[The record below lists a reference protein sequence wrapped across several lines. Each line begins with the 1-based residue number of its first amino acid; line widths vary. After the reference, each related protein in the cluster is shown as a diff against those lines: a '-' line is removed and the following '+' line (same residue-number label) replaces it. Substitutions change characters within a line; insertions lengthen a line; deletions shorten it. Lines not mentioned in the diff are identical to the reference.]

1 MNHADKESRKPGLLV
16 LASTYPRW
24 KDDHEPGFVHELSRR
39 LREAFDVTVVT
50 PRTPGAIA
58 REEMD
63 GVRVI
68 RYRYAPARL
77 ETLVYDG
84 GIAANIARS
93 KWKLLLLPG
102 FIVGQYIATRRAMK
116 RGDIDVV
123 HAHWLVPQGLVARLA
138 TVRSGTPYVVTSHGG
153 DLFGLRGRIATWL
166 KRLVARRAAAMTVV
180 SSAMRGEA
188 ARIGLAPPSIDVVPM
203 GADLRGRFV
212 ASGAVERSNNTL
224 LFVGRLV
231 PKKGLPHLLD
241 AMPLILARRPDAVLE
256 IAGFGPERAALE
268 ARVAALGIGD
278 SVRFLG
284 ALPQQALPALYRRA
298 AVFVAPFVRDASG
311 DQEGLPV
318 ALMEAIGCGCPAVVG
333 DVAGVRDLLGD
344 EARRIAVDPRDRE
357 ALAKAVLEVLEQP
370 CAAAERALALREAA
384 AERVDWDRIAARYAT
399 IIGAAIAARSGR

>member
-1 MNHADKESRKPGLLV
+1 MRQKPGLLV

-39 LREAFDVTVVT
+39 LCDAFDVTVVT
-50 PRTPGAIA
+50 PRTPGAAA

-68 RYRYAPARL
+68 RYRYAPASM

-84 GIAANIARS
+84 GIAANIARA

-102 FIVGQYIATRRAMK
+102 FVVGQYLAA
-116 RGDIDVV
+116 RGVLKAGGIDVV
-123 HAHWLVPQGLVARLA
+123 HAHWLVPQGLVARFA
-138 TVRSGTPYVVTSHGG
+138 AVRSSTPYVVTSHGG

-166 KRLVARRAAAMTVV
+166 KRLVAQRAAAMTVV
-180 SSAMRGEA
+180 SSAMREEA
-188 ARIGLAPPSIDVVPM
+188 TRIGLAPPSITVVPM
-203 GADLRGRFV
+203 GADLRERFV
-212 ASGAVERSNNTL
+212 ASESVERSRDRL

-231 PKKGLPHLLD
+231 PKKGLPHLLE

-268 ARVAALGIGD
+268 RQVSTLGIGD

-284 ALPQQALPALYRRA
+284 ALPQQALPELYRRA
-298 AVFVAPFVRDASG
+298 AVFVAPFVRDTSG

-333 DVAGVRDLLGD
+333 DVAGVRDLLG
-344 EARRIAVDPRDRE
+344 
-357 ALAKAVLEVLEQP
+357 
-370 CAAAERALALREAA
+370 
-384 AERVDWDRIAARYAT
+384 
-399 IIGAAIAARSGR
+399 

>member
-1 MNHADKESRKPGLLV
+1 MRQKPGLLV

-39 LREAFDVTVVT
+39 LCDSFDVTVVT
-50 PRTPGAIA
+50 PRAPGARA

-77 ETLVYDG
+77 ETLVHDG
-84 GIAANIARS
+84 GIAANVARA
-93 KWKLLLLPG
+93 KWKVLLLPG
-102 FIVGQYIATRRAMK
+102 FVLGQYVAARRAMK
-116 RGDIDVV
+116 RGAVDVV
-123 HAHWLVPQGLVARLA
+123 HAHWLVPQGFVALLA
-138 TVRSGTPYVVTSHGG
+138 TAGTGTPYVVTSHGG
-153 DLFGLRGRIATWL
+153 DLFGLRGRVPAWL
-166 KRLVARRAAAMTVV
+166 KRRVARRAAAMTVV
-180 SSAMRGEA
+180 STAMQEEA
-188 ARIGLAPPSIDVVPM
+188 ARIGLAPPSIEAVPM

-212 ASGAVERSNNTL
+212 ASAAVERGRDTL

-231 PKKGLPHLLD
+231 PKKGLTHLLD
-241 AMPLILARRPDAVLE
+241 AMPLILARRPDVVLE

-268 ARVAALGIGD
+268 SRVAALGIGD

-284 ALPQQALPALYRRA
+284 ALPQQALPELYRRA

-344 EARRIAVDPRDRE
+344 EARRIAVSPRDRE
-357 ALAKAVLEVLEQP
+357 ALAGAVLEVLDRPQ
-370 CAAAERALALREAA
+370 AASERALALREAA
-384 AERVDWDRIAARYAT
+384 AERVDWDRIAARYAA
-399 IIGAAIAARSGR
+399 IIGAAAAARSAR